1 MSRNLLHVRDATPDD
16 AEALLSIFAEFT
28 KRTYSERFPLEP
40 PVIETANAVVRIDA
54 DPNQRLVLCV
64 LGGEAIGAMHLV
76 RAPMSPIHAEQAIHI
91 THLHVLEDHRR
102 RGVGRALI
110 EAAVTWAEDR
120 RAGHVLAAASASSR
134 DANRFM
140 ARLGLAQLAMV
151 RGAAVSTLRAKLP
164 VEPPAAAR
172 VGGRSHRSVG
182 AVLARRRS
190 LRRAEGRSG

>member
-1 MSRNLLHVRDATPDD
+1 MSRNPLHVRDATPDD
-16 AEALLSIFAEFT
+16 AEALLSIFAEFS
-28 KRTYSERFPLEP
+28 KRTYSERFPLEA
-40 PVIETANAVVRIDA
+40 PVIETANAVIRIAA
-54 DPNQRLVLCV
+54 DPNQRLVLGV

-76 RAPMSPIHAEQAIHI
+76 RAPMSPIHAEHAIHI

-120 RAGHVLAAASASSR
+120 HAGHVLAAASASSR

-140 ARLGLAQLAMV
+140 ARLGLAQIAMV
-151 RGAAVSTLRAKLP
+151 RGATVSTLRAKLP

-182 AVLARRRS
+182 TVLAQRRS